1 MMARRT
7 ALRPLLQIGALLGA
21 IMVAT
26 PAQAEVRIAGTI
38 DSGNLTI
45 EAHNATVRE
54 ILDALAARQSIEFR
68 SSEALSRPITGT
80 YSGTPRRVISRILEG
95 YDHVVQSTQ
104 AGIRVTIFGAVGA
117 AKAVA
122 AAAPAPVGPKV
133 GSSAKVSS
141 SVDPDG
147 ELAAAA
153 ANNSAVTPST
163 ASVTQSSAPAAAR
176 SDVDPDGELA
186 AAAANAA
193 KTAALESLA
202 PQDGTLR

>member
-7 ALRPLLQIGALLGA
+7 ALRPLFQIGALLGA

-68 SSEALSRPITGT
+68 SSEALSRPVTGT

-95 YDHVVQSTQ
+95 YDHVIQSTH
-104 AGIRVTIFGAVGA
+104 ARMRINIFGAA
-117 AKAVA
+117 D
-122 AAAPAPVGPKV
+122 
-133 GSSAKVSS
+133 SSGRA
-141 SVDPDG
+141 
-147 ELAAAA
+147 
-153 ANNSAVTPST
+153 
-163 ASVTQSSAPAAAR
+163 
-176 SDVDPDGELA
+176 
-186 AAAANAA
+186 
-193 KTAALESLA
+193 
-202 PQDGTLR
+202 